1 MLSSDQNLSSGI
13 IAIIISWPH
22 NNHPQVDLLGQP
34 RVQPALPDHPQ
45 GRQQPDQPDQ
55 RSHWLAR
62 AGETL
67 LKSFEINDSLEV
79 QAVLTSIFPQG

>member
-13 IAIIISWPH
+13 IASIISWPH

-34 RVQPALPDHPQ
+34 RVQPALPHHPQ

-55 RSHWLAR
+55 RSHWPAR

-79 QAVLTSIFPQG
+79 QAKLS